1 MTELEKRV
9 RDELFAM
16 RDEKFRDFNSK
27 LIPHIDKARVIGVRT
42 PELRKYA
49 KALFASGEGREY
61 IRILPHEYFEENNL
75 HAYIISLIPDFSEA
89 MAQTEIF
96 LPYIDNW
103 ATCDTFSPKV
113 FKKQPD
119 EVYEKIK
126 LWLKSERTYTVR
138 FGIVFLMANYLDA
151 LFKSEMLELI
161 AGIKSDEYYI
171 NMAIAWYFSTA
182 LAKQYDAALPY
193 ITSRRLDPWTHN
205 KAIQKSIESFRISE
219 ERKAYLRE
227 LKIK

>member
-9 RDELFAM
+9 HDELFAM

-27 LIPHIDKARVIGVRT
+27 LIPNIDKARVIGVRT

-49 KALFASGEGREY
+49 KALFASGDGQKY

-103 ATCDTFSPKV
+103 ATCDTFSPKA

-161 AGIKSDEYYI
+161 AGIKSSEYYV

-182 LAKQYDAALPY
+182 LIKQYDAALPY
-193 ITSRRLDPWTHN
+193 ITSHRLDPWTHN

-219 ERKAYLRE
+219 ERKSYLME